1 MKRILGALLVAAALV
16 VPASASA
23 TAQVGNV
30 ITRGVAVDAAGQPT
44 AATVTAFA
52 LPDDGPK
59 TLQQVAQTQAG
70 SDGAFTLTAADP
82 AALNGLAQ
90 AGGGSV
96 DVLIQVAAAGG
107 TATTMTQWVTAPPV
121 DAAPLAS
128 AAAASPLTL
137 AAVDPYPRKRT
148 GAHAA
153 QVKCLDGSVFGRP
166 AKKVLSTRYPLAVI
180 GELNNAYKDAKAR
193 FIYTHDA
200 STETQIAFSADGS
213 HFGVGAGGT
222 ASKTVAAGHSTEI
235 DLPRIG
241 PYSKQ
246 IRTKIEYQKVR
257 VTSCGIQGSY
267 RRYVVRPVSGHS
279 AGVYEH
285 AQKKKETLKR
295 CSGRETYPGGGTGW
309 QTTNSQAQTWAKGLR
324 VFGFTASTRS
334 GWSSAVT
341 TGFRFNGPQGK
352 RYALCGWSDHGEVFP
367 ADSAP
372 RIFSGAS

>member
-1 MKRILGALLVAAALV
+1 MRHTLGALLVAAALIA
-16 VPASASA
+16 PAGAS
-23 TAQVGNV
+23 AQVGNV
-30 ITRGVAVDAAGQPT
+30 ISRGVTVGAGGQPT
-44 AATVTAFA
+44 AATVTAFV

-59 TLQQVAQTQAG
+59 MLQQVGETQAG

-82 AALNGLAQ
+82 ATLNSLAQ
-90 AGGGSV
+90 TGGGSV
-96 DVLIQVAAAGG
+96 DVLVQVTAAGG
-107 TATTMTQWVTAPPV
+107 TATTMTQWVTAPPI
-121 DAAPLAS
+121 DAAPLAT
-128 AAAASPLTL
+128 AAAASPPAL

-166 AKKVLSTRYPLAVI
+166 AKKVLSTRYPKATI
-180 GELNNAYKDAKAR
+180 GELNNAYKDARAR
-193 FIYTHDA
+193 FTYTHDA
-200 STETQIAFSADGS
+200 STETQVAFSADGS

-222 ASKTVAAGHSTEI
+222 ASKTVTAGHSTEI
-235 DLPRIG
+235 DLPRVG

-246 IRTKIEYQKVR
+246 IRTKIEFQKVR
-257 VTSCGIQGSY
+257 VTYCGIQGSY

-309 QTTNSQAQTWAKGLR
+309 QTTNSQAKTWAKGVR
-324 VFGFTASTRS
+324 VFGFSASTRS

-341 TGFRFNGPQGK
+341 TGFRFNGPQDK
-352 RYALCGWSDHGEVFP
+352 RYALCGWSDDRGEVFP

>member
-1 MKRILGALLVAAALV
+1 MKRIPGALVVAAALV
-16 VPASASA
+16 VPAAAS
-23 TAQVGNV
+23 AQVGNV

-44 AATVTAFA
+44 AATVTAFV

-59 TLQQVAQTQAG
+59 MLQQVGQTQAG
-70 SDGAFTLTAADP
+70 SDGAFTLNAADP
-82 AALNGLAQ
+82 GTLDSLSQ

-96 DVLIQVAAAGG
+96 DVLVQVTAAGG
-107 TATTMTQWVTAPPV
+107 TATTMTQWVTAAPI
-121 DAAPLAS
+121 DAAPLAT
-128 AAAASPLTL
+128 AAAASPPTL

-166 AKKVLSTRYPLAVI
+166 AKKVLSTRYPKATI
-180 GELNNAYKDAKAR
+180 GELNNAYKDARAR
-193 FIYTHDA
+193 FTYTHDA
-200 STETQIAFSADGS
+200 STETQVAFSADGT
-213 HFGVGAGGT
+213 HFGGT
-222 ASKTVAAGHSTEI
+222 ASKTVTAGHSTEI
-235 DLPRIG
+235 DVPRVG

-246 IRTKIEYQKVR
+246 IRTKIEFQKVR
-257 VTSCGIQGSY
+257 VTYCGIQGSY

-295 CSGRETYPGGGTGW
+295 CSGQETYPGGGTGW
-309 QTTNSQAQTWAKGLR
+309 QTTNSQAQTWAKGVR